1 MTALTLT
8 FESDVA
14 ANGWLAS
21 LTLCACLA
29 RCICIISCRNFA
41 EDLATSRRVL
51 ACTSSCTFYVALL
64 KHHAY
69 SAQDLAAGKA
79 CTLFQQLLA
88 VVRSKVCGG
97 LYTLAN

>member
-1 MTALTLT
+1 MTALTLG
-8 FESDVA
+8 FESEGA

-21 LTLCACLA
+21 LALCACLV

-51 ACTSSCTFYVALL
+51 ACISWCIFYVAVL

-79 CTLFQQLLA
+79 CTLFQQL
-88 VVRSKVCGG
+88 
-97 LYTLAN
+97 